1 MTITNIIP
9 SSDQLDNTTN
19 KRTKHP
25 PFVLQTV
32 VLNQANKLLKK
43 TKKEEKE
50 VREIKQLMKKIISQ
64 LKKIKS
70 ELKNSQ
76 NRGNAALGAINYA
89 ISEMENLIGNIDCKL
104 LVQISDYVTCLTQ
117 QQSTMAQ
124 KEQSDLET
132 AKNAISGTSGATLQE
147 KTTDYSETQSIYEN
161 ALSVLKNFLSSISS
175 YLTNTTSDSQ
185 NITKNIQ
192 PVIDILT
199 YLTQRL
205 HN

>member
-104 LVQISDYVTCLTQ
+104 LVQISDYVTDLTKRQADLANTEEGILDDDQ
-117 QQSTMAQ
+117 Q
-124 KEQSDLET
+124 KINGD
-132 AKNAISGTSGATLQE
+132 GATLQ
-147 KTTDYSETQSIYEN
+147 KTSTKYGEDQSIFEN
-161 ALSVLKNFLSSISS
+161 ALSVVKNFLSSISS

-205 HN
+205 HQ